1 MFFIEDV
8 MVSEGLKTL
17 QFACDLE
24 KCKGLCCV
32 DGDLGGPVTQEE
44 EDWIVSNRDLYLD
57 YLNEDAKKVVL
68 EEGLIYKEDGGAYTP
83 LLEEAGACVYLA
95 EDTDGIQ
102 KCIFERLYFEGKIDF
117 RKPLSCHLFP
127 LLVSEN
133 EYSKVLSF
141 EKRATCN
148 GCFNSSNPLMVE
160 FEKDALTRKFG
171 AEWVSKLYDALGVT
185 DPV

>member
-17 QFACDLE
+17 KFGCNLE

-32 DGDLGGPVTQEE
+32 DGDLGGPVTKDEQ
-44 EDWIVSNRDLYLD
+44 DWIKNNKDSFYEHLS
-57 YLNEDAKKVVL
+57 EDAKAVVDRD
-68 EEGLIYKEDGGAYTP
+68 GLIYKDNDGAYTP
-83 LLEEAGACVYLA
+83 LLEEAGACVYLT
-95 EDTDGIQ
+95 EDIDGIQ
-102 KCIFERLYFEGKIDF
+102 KCIFERLYFERKIDF

-133 EYSKVLSF
+133 HYSKVLSF

-148 GCFNSSNPLMVE
+148 GCFTKDSKLMVK
-160 FEKDALTRKFG
+160 FEQEALTRQFG
-171 AEWVSKLYDALGVT
+171 QDWVKKLYEALNIEV
-185 DPV
+185 